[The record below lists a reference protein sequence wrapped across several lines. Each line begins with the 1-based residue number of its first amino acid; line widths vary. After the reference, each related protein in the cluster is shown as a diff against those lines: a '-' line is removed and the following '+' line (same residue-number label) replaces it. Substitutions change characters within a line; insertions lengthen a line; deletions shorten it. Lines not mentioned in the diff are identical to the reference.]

1 MSKLYIFTQNYEN
14 YGSEN
19 DPYWKAKGGS
29 DYFVSDFDGDEATTI
44 MLVRDQIECD
54 NPFYRSQ
61 IAGWEVVPNDYMT
74 EFEKDQLDYEGS
86 IRFPARVISINP

>member
-29 DYFVSDFDGDEATTI
+29 DYFVPDFDGDEATTI

-54 NPFYRSQ
+54 NPFYRSS
-61 IAGWEVVPNDYMT
+61 ILGWEVVPNNYMT

>member
-14 YGSEN
+14 YGSEEI
-19 DPYWKAKGGS
+19 PRWKAKGGS
-29 DYFVSDFDGDEATTI
+29 DYFVYDFDGDEATTI

>member
-29 DYFVSDFDGDEATTI
+29 DYFVYDFDGDEATTI

-54 NPFYRSQ
+54 NPFYRSS
-61 IAGWEVVPNDYMT
+61 ILGWEVVPNDYMT

>member
-1 MSKLYIFTQNYEN
+1 MSKLYIFTQDYDN
-14 YGSEN
+14 YGTEE
-19 DPYWKAKGGS
+19 DPHWKPKGGS
-29 DYFVSDFDGDEATTI
+29 DYFVYDFDGDEATTI

-61 IAGWEVVPNDYMT
+61 IAGWEVVPNNYLT

-86 IRFPARVISINP
+86 IRFPARVISATK

>member
-14 YGSEN
+14 YGTEEN
-19 DPYWKAKGGS
+19 PRWKAKGGS
-29 DYFVSDFDGDEATTI
+29 DYFVYDFDGDEATTI

-61 IAGWEVVPNDYMT
+61 IAGWEVVPNNYLT
-74 EFEKDQLDYEGS
+74 EFGQNQLDYEGS
-86 IRFPARVISINP
+86 IRFPARVISATK

>member
-1 MSKLYIFTQNYEN
+1 MSKLYIFTQDYDN
-14 YGSEN
+14 YGTEE
-19 DPYWKAKGGS
+19 DPHWKPKGGS
-29 DYFVSDFDGDEATTI
+29 DYFVYDFDGDEATTI